1 MFKHSLLLIYRNY
14 KRFKSTFFINLIGL
28 STGLACTLAIYLW
41 VNDELHF
48 DKFHENDKRLFQ
60 VMENWREA
68 NGIITKPETPHQL
81 AAALMTE
88 MPQVEYATIATPP
101 AFFPK
106 FTLTYNNNN
115 LRATGKFVGK
125 DYLKI
130 FSFPLS
136 QGDKNQVLADRN
148 SLVISEEMTL
158 KLFGTTENIIGK
170 SLEWETMGIKK
181 QVFISGVFKGVPA
194 NSSEEF
200 DFLLSFEAFEKD
212 VMNMS
217 INWDMPEP
225 FYTYVVLKDGTDVK
239 LFNQKVAGFIQ
250 NKTDKASHRTLFLA
264 PYSDKYLY
272 GKFENGVPV
281 GTRIEY
287 VKLFSII
294 AIFILVIACINFMN
308 LSTAKAS
315 RRIKEVGIK
324 KALGASRKTLIA
336 QYLGESLLMALLS
349 LTLAILIIQLVLPH
363 FNQITGKQLSLHFN
377 PNLVLAF
384 LGITLVTGLVA
395 GSYPAVYLSGFNPV
409 TVLKG
414 KLPRSWGELL
424 ARKGLVV
431 FQFTLSVIFLVSVLV
446 VYKQIQYVQTKNLG
460 YDKDNI
466 ITFEVEGKVTANVD
480 AFLSQIKNIPEVVNV
495 SSKLDKFI
503 GGFGGPEN
511 GQITLE
517 GKQMPFNSIRVNYDM
532 VETLGIPVLAGRTFS
547 REFGADTKRKIVN
560 EAFVT
565 ALDLKDP
572 IGKVVKGEGGMGFEI
587 IGVVKDFHYKSLH
600 EKVVPFMFTLEPEA
614 ATVILARIKAGR
626 EKETIAAIQQFYR
639 TFNPGFVF
647 DYQFLDEDYQAQY
660 VAEQRVGTLSKYF
673 AGLAIII
680 SCLGLFGLAAFTAE
694 KRRKEIGIRKV
705 LGASEQSIIY
715 LLSGEFSKLV
725 LMAIVIA
732 LPVSWLATRHWLNNF
747 AYRIDLHWWYF
758 IGAALTSL
766 FIAWLTVGIQAA
778 KAAKINPAHSLKD
791 E

>member
-281 GTRIEY
+281 GTRIEC

-409 TVLKG
+409 TVLNG

-572 IGKVVKGEGGMGFEI
+572 IGKVVKGEWN
-587 IGVVKDFHYKSLH
+587 LR
-600 EKVVPFMFTLEPEA
+600 L
-614 ATVILARIKAGR
+614 LA
-626 EKETIAAIQQFYR
+626 
-639 TFNPGFVF
+639 
-647 DYQFLDEDYQAQY
+647 
-660 VAEQRVGTLSKYF
+660 
-673 AGLAIII
+673 
-680 SCLGLFGLAAFTAE
+680 
-694 KRRKEIGIRKV
+694 
-705 LGASEQSIIY
+705 
-715 LLSGEFSKLV
+715 
-725 LMAIVIA
+725 
-732 LPVSWLATRHWLNNF
+732 
-747 AYRIDLHWWYF
+747 
-758 IGAALTSL
+758 
-766 FIAWLTVGIQAA
+766 
-778 KAAKINPAHSLKD
+778 
-791 E
+791 